1 MMAEIAM
8 ATISTR
14 TFHPPSSLPPPPRQI
29 LERFF
34 AAVSAKMHLT
44 QAQLKAKA
52 AREACAHKGRKPA
65 FNGELPRRRRN
76 RKRSQ
81 PNLPLLPQ
89 ILPSTASG
97 A

>member
-14 TFHPPSSLPPPPRQI
+14 TFHPPSSLPPPPFLNASSRQ
-29 LERFF
+29 
-34 AAVSAKMHLT
+34 SPPMHLT

-65 FNGELPRRRRN
+65 FNGELPRRSRN

-97 A
+97 T